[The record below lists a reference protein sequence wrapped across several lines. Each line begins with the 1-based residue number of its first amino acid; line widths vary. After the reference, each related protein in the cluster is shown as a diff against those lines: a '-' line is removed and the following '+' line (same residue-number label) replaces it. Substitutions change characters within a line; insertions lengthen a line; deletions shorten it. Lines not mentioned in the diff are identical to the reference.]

1 MELRSKTIVG
11 RSDGPHLLI
20 VGGVHGDEW
29 EPMAAGRRLLREL
42 DASQLRGRVT
52 VCPCVNEAAFA
63 RGTRTADDLL
73 DLARICPGKED
84 GSVSEQTAAAF
95 AKLIRSADALIDMH
109 TAGTVFNLVRLAGY
123 GINPDPK
130 INETQRKLAHAFQF
144 PLVWGTDGRFVGTSL
159 SVARAAGIPSIYIE
173 NGGGGMCDSVRV
185 DENVTGCLNA
195 MRSLGILSGEQPPSA
210 VKYFVEDDRF
220 DSGRLQNKCTAPS
233 AGYFQPTV
241 ALWDV
246 VEQGQPIGRLEDPLG
261 EAPVT
266 INAYTTG
273 TVMLLRTFPSVKV
286 GDPLI
291 VILPVTKPGTY
302 SYPNA

>member
-1 MELRSKTIVG
+1 MQLQSKTITG

-29 EPMAAGRRLLREL
+29 EPMAAARRLLREL
-42 DASQLRGRVT
+42 DPTQLSGRVT
-52 VCPCVNEAAFA
+52 VCPCVNEAAFL

-73 DLARICPGKED
+73 DLARICPGKAD
-84 GSVSEQTAAAF
+84 GSVSEQTADAF
-95 AKLIRSADALIDMH
+95 AKLIRGADALIDMH

-123 GINPDPK
+123 GINPDAK
-130 INETQRKLAHAFQF
+130 INETQRKLAYAFNF
-144 PLVWGTDGRFVGTSL
+144 PIVWGTDGRFVGTSL

-173 NGGGGMCDSVRV
+173 NGGGGMCDPQRV

-195 MRSLGILSGEQPPSA
+195 MRSLGILGGEQPASA
-210 VKYFVEDDRF
+210 VKYFVEDDRPM
-220 DSGRLQNKCTAPS
+220 SGHLQGKCTAPS

-241 ALWDV
+241 ALWDM
-246 VEQGQPIGRLEDPLG
+246 VEQGQPIGQILDPLG
-261 EAPVT
+261 ESPVT
-266 INAYTTG
+266 INAYTSG
-273 TVMLLRTFPSVKV
+273 VVMLLRSFPSVKV

>member
-11 RSDGPHLLI
+11 RADGPHLLV

-29 EPMAAGRRLLREL
+29 EPMAAARKLLRVI
-42 DASQLRGRVT
+42 DPTQLRGRVT
-52 VCPCVNEAAFA
+52 VCPCVNEAALA

-84 GSVSEQTAAAF
+84 GGISEQTAAAF
-95 AKLIRSADALIDMH
+95 AKLIRGADALIDMH

-130 INETQRKLAHAFQF
+130 INETQRKLAHAFNF

-173 NGGGGMCDSVRV
+173 NGGGGMCDPERV
-185 DENVTGCLNA
+185 NENVAGCLNA
-195 MRSLGILSGEQPPSA
+195 LRTLGMLPGDVTPSET
-210 VKYFVEDDRF
+210 KYFVEDDRN

-233 AGYFQPTV
+233 AGYFQPMV

-246 VEQGQPIGRLEDPLG
+246 VEQGQPVGRIEDPLG
-261 EAPVT
+261 EDPVE
-266 INAYTTG
+266 INAYTSG
-273 TVMLLRTFPSVKV
+273 IVMLLRTFPSVKV

-291 VILPVTKPGTY
+291 VILPVTKPGKY